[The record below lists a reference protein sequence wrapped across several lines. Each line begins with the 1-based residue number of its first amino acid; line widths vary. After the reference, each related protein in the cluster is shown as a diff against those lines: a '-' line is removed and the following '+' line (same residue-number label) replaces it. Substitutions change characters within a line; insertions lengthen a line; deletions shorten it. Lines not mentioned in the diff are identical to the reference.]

1 MRFTTSIDNLK
12 TLIILK
18 NEYQTI
24 QANSSSFN
32 YFGYCAANSQN
43 NFLLFA
49 PNLVESEFIYSLP
62 KLYGLFFL
70 LSALILFIL
79 IIISQISM
87 TNVGF
92 IFLFLTT
99 FKMGVAYV
107 FLKPILKA
115 HLANPSIEKINFLVV
130 FLLFL
135 TIETW
140 ITIQLINTKK
150 Q

>member
-1 MRFTTSIDNLK
+1 
-12 TLIILK
+12 
-18 NEYQTI
+18 
-24 QANSSSFN
+24 
-32 YFGYCAANSQN
+32 
-43 NFLLFA
+43 
-49 PNLVESEFIYSLP
+49 
-62 KLYGLFFL
+62 
-70 LSALILFIL
+70 
-79 IIISQISM
+79 M